1 VIAEIEA
8 DEGAE
13 LDDLVVAVMLAQLVE
28 KGGIDRVGIDR
39 HQLAVAQR
47 NLFRRGEAPALGIM
61 VDAFVEQLFR

>member
-1 VIAEIEA
+1 MIEA

-13 LDDLVVAVMLAQLVE
+13 LDDLVIAVMLAQLVE

-39 HQLAVAQR
+39 HQLAVTQR
-47 NLFRRGEAPALGIM
+47 DLLGCSEAPALGII

>member
-1 VIAEIEA
+1 MIEA

-13 LDDLVVAVMLAQLVE
+13 LDDLVIAVMLAQLFE

-47 NLFRRGEAPALGIM
+47 DLLGRREAPARGII